1 MKILLTS
8 ARLLAVLTL
17 LLGGLYPALVWAIGQ
32 TVFPSAANGSLALH
46 PTSGHVVGSTLLAQ
60 ATPDPR
66 YVQPRPSAA
75 DYATVASGASNQP
88 WTSAKLHDRVQAA
101 RAAGQPAALAT
112 TSGSGLDP
120 HLPPAAAL
128 AQLDHVAAA
137 RAWTPAA
144 RTRAEAW
151 VAAHLEG
158 GQLSP
163 TYVNVLRL
171 NLALD
176 SIDRAP

>member
-1 MKILLTS
+1 MKTFLTS

-32 TVFPSAANGSLALH
+32 AAFPAAANGSLARDA
-46 PTSGHVVGSTLLAQ
+46 SGRVVGSALLAQ
-60 ATPDPR
+60 TTPHPR

-75 DYATVASGASNQP
+75 DYATVASGASSLP
-88 WTSAKLHDRVQAA
+88 WTSAKLNDRVKAA
-101 RAAGQPAALAT
+101 IAAGESASLAT

-120 HLPPAAAL
+120 HLPPADAL
-128 AQLDHVAAA
+128 GQFDRIATA
-137 RAWTPAA
+137 RSWTPAA

-176 SIDRAP
+176 SFDRTP

>member
-1 MKILLTS
+1 MKTFLTS

-32 TVFPSAANGSLALH
+32 AAFPAANGSLVIH
-46 PTSGHVVGSTLLAQ
+46 PTSGRIVGSALLAQ

-75 DYATVASGASNQP
+75 DYATVAPGASSLP
-88 WTSAKLHDRVQAA
+88 WTSTKLHDRVQTSI
-101 RAAGQPAALAT
+101 AAGQSPSMAT

-120 HLPPAAAL
+120 HLPPADAL
-128 AQLDHVAAA
+128 NQLDRITAA
-137 RAWTPAA
+137 RAWTPTT

-151 VAAHLEG
+151 VAEHLEG
-158 GQLSP
+158 GQLGP

-176 SIDRAP
+176 ALDKP

>member
-1 MKILLTS
+1 MKTFLTS
-8 ARLLAVLTL
+8 ARFLAVLTL

-32 TVFPSAANGSLALH
+32 AAFPAAANGSLTLH
-46 PTSGHVVGSTLLAQ
+46 PTSGRIVGSALLAQ

-75 DYATVASGASNQP
+75 DYATVASGASSLP
-88 WTSAKLHDRVQAA
+88 WTSTKLHDRVKATI
-101 RAAGQPAALAT
+101 AAGQSPSMAT

-120 HLPPAAAL
+120 HLPPAAVL
-128 AQLDHVAAA
+128 AQLDHVATA
-137 RAWTPAA
+137 RSWTPAA

-151 VAAHLEG
+151 VAEHLEG
-158 GQLSP
+158 GQLGP

-176 SIDRAP
+176 ALDKP